1 VGSRAAELRSEHRLD
16 SLWSREAVFLL
27 NNLVL
32 VGLCF
37 VIFWG
42 TFFPLISEAVTGRE
56 ASVGPPWFDRYTVPL
71 ALVLVLLSGI
81 GPVIA
86 WRRATA
92 ANTRR
97 TFLVPTAAAGAV
109 LVALVA
115 AGVTESVTALLMFV
129 FAAFVIAVV
138 AQELWRGVGA
148 RRAMSGEG
156 PARALVSLVR
166 RNRRR
171 YGGYTVHVGMAV
183 LFIGV
188 AASSA
193 FQDARDVQLRPGQTT
208 TVDGYEIRYVRPTSS
223 ITQRAGDVERINL
236 GAVLEVRRDGK
247 RVATLRPERGYY
259 PSRDAALGAI
269 GRYFEGE
276 SVSEVGMRAGLRR
289 DVWTAVQPDIGQLR
303 RLVEEGDRVFERAAA
318 SLDRADQATL
328 LGIAITRLVQRYREQ
343 PPPATFRLIASPM
356 VAWIWIGGLIVFAGG
371 LIALWP
377 APDAALRRARAGYAA
392 RVAREL
398 GRA

>member
-1 VGSRAAELRSEHRLD
+1 V
-16 SLWSREAVFLL
+16 
-27 NNLVL
+27 
-32 VGLCF
+32 
-37 VIFWG
+37 
-42 TFFPLISEAVTGRE
+42 
-56 ASVGPPWFDRYTVPL
+56 
-71 ALVLVLLSGI
+71 VLLG
-81 GPVIA
+81 
-86 WRRATA
+86 
-92 ANTRR
+92 
-97 TFLVPTAAAGAV
+97 L
-109 LVALVA
+109 LA
-115 AGVTESVTALLMFV
+115 AGVNQSATALLMFV
-129 FAAFVIAVV
+129 FAAFVLAVV
-138 AQELWRGVGA
+138 AQDLWRGVGA
-148 RRAMSGEG
+148 RRAMSGDG
-156 PARALVSLVR
+156 PARALVALVR

-183 LFIGV
+183 LFVGV

-193 FQDARDVQLRPGQTT
+193 FQHARDVQLRPGQTA

-236 GAVLEVRRDGK
+236 GAVLEVRRDGR
-247 RVATLRPERGYY
+247 RVALLRPERGYY
-259 PSRDAALGAI
+259 PSRSVALGPV

-303 RLVEEGDRVFERAAA
+303 RVIDEGDRVFEKAAA
-318 SLDRADQATL
+318 SLDRADQAAL
-328 LGIAITRLVQRYREQ
+328 LGIAITRLVERYRRQ

-356 VAWIWIGGLIVFAGG
+356 VAWIWIGGLVVFGGG

-377 APDAALRRARAGYAA
+377 APDAARRRVRAGYAA